1 MNKKWEGKWEQ
12 IRGKIKK
19 NWGKLTDDDLKQI
32 DGDKDR
38 LVGKL
43 KEKYGYTKEQAE
55 KKLDDFNKKDKQ
67 KDK

>member
-12 IRGKIKK
+12 LRGKIKK

-55 KKLDDFNKKDKQ
+55 KKLDDFNKNDK
-67 KDK
+67 